1 MKYSIIIPTMWFHVV
16 KLQEMLAVYN
26 SMNSVGEI
34 LIINND
40 DTKTP
45 ELNFSKVRLIGSGK
59 NIYVNPSWKLG
70 VQEAKFEKVALV
82 NDDIT
87 IKGDINSL
95 FTNVSYLL
103 RKGVIVGVGANC
115 YSENVEFKIKL
126 IERPLTN
133 RTNMGYG
140 FGVFM
145 FLNKETFISTPIPDD
160 ILVWYGDHILYYK
173 NTAWSFEGVQI
184 TTSMRG
190 TTSKIDLRG
199 FAMKEKRAFFK
210 YLDANK

>member
-1 MKYSIIIPTMWFHVV
+1 MWYHVNQ
-16 KLQEMLAVYN
+16 LCAMLAIYN
-26 SMNSVGEI
+26 SMDIVGEI

-59 NIYVNPSWKLG
+59 NIYVNKAWKLG
-70 VQEAKFEKVALV
+70 VEESKFDNAVLV

-87 IKGDINSL
+87 IKGDLNLL
-95 FTNVSYLL
+95 FENISYML
-103 RKGVIVGVGANC
+103 REGVIVGVGANC
-115 YSENVEFKIKL
+115 YSKKNVVFKIKL
-126 IERPLTN
+126 RKRSIEN
-133 RTNMGYG
+133 RTEMGYG

-145 FLNKETFISTPIPDD
+145 FINKDTFLNTPIPDN
-160 ILVWYGDHILYYK
+160 ILVWYGDYILYYK

-184 TTSMRG
+184 RTAMRG

-199 FAMKEKRAFFK
+199 FALKEKRAFFK
-210 YLDANK
+210 YLSENK